1 MLKLQEKL
9 VYSII
14 SKYANQN
21 NKEDL
26 FQVGMMGATIAYQKY
41 DKSLGIKYS
50 TFAYKYIL
58 GEVLKYLRED
68 RSIHI
73 SRDIINDYKKIMIAR
88 DYIYKEYGYV
98 DNKRLGKI
106 LGISEDRI
114 NEVLNYNESTIS
126 LNKPIGEDITLED
139 TIKDNKLDINDLVSL
154 KDALNYLDQNEKR
167 LIYERYFNNLT
178 QTELA
183 KRDNISQVKVYRYER
198 KILDKLKDK
207 MS

>member
-58 GEVLKYLRED
+58 QSMNLAYVPGTQSTMWKV
-68 RSIHI
+68 
-73 SRDIINDYKKIMIAR
+73 KIKV
-88 DYIYKEYGYV
+88 IYK
-98 DNKRLGKI
+98 I
-106 LGISEDRI
+106 
-114 NEVLNYNESTIS
+114 
-126 LNKPIGEDITLED
+126 
-139 TIKDNKLDINDLVSL
+139 
-154 KDALNYLDQNEKR
+154 
-167 LIYERYFNNLT
+167 
-178 QTELA
+178 
-183 KRDNISQVKVYRYER
+183 
-198 KILDKLKDK
+198 
-207 MS
+207 

>member
-1 MLKLQEKL
+1 MLELQEKL

-98 DNKRLGKI
+98 DNKRLSKI

-154 KDALNYLDQNEKR
+154 KDALNHLDQNEKR